1 MAPVGP
7 TYQKDERVLC
17 FHHDILYEAKI
28 LDIRHSDPEDRK
40 SPYEY
45 LVHYKGWKN
54 TWDDWVPPD
63 RLRKFTEENRE
74 LAATLRRDAEA
85 ALRQRSGQKSSKRKG
100 GSDSGRGSEERQSS
114 VPARGSKRG
123 RDNDIEKE
131 EHFYQ
136 RPSIRITLP
145 DNLKALLVDDWENI
159 TKNQQVVSL
168 PATHSV
174 NQILDAYAEEE
185 RAKRGPNS
193 ADRDVLDEVIMGL
206 KEYFDKTLDKLLLY
220 RFEREQYRTLRQ
232 KWESGG
238 RNSSYKGPLD
248 VYGAHHLTRLFATLP
263 ELIAQTNMDQQS
275 INRLREELSKFTLWL
290 SRHADEYFSDN
301 YVSASGDYL
310 EKVTGVPVTGTASA
324 RLV

>member
-1 MAPVGP
+1 MG
-7 TYQKDERVLC
+7 EL
-17 FHHDILYEAKI
+17 
-28 LDIRHSDPEDRK
+28 
-40 SPYEY
+40 
-45 LVHYKGWKN
+45 
-54 TWDDWVPPD
+54 
-63 RLRKFTEENRE
+63 RLTFSF
-74 LAATLRRDAEA
+74 
-85 ALRQRSGQKSSKRKG
+85 Q
-100 GSDSGRGSEERQSS
+100 
-114 VPARGSKRG
+114 
-123 RDNDIEKE
+123 E

-185 RAKRGPNS
+185 RAKRGVNS

-238 RNSSYKGPLD
+238 RNSTYKGPLD
-248 VYGAHHLTRLFATLP
+248 VYGAHHLTRLFGRNFL
-263 ELIAQTNMDQQS
+263 L
-275 INRLREELSKFTLWL
+275 LLFLLSSPASFVSLMCFKKK
-290 SRHADEYFSDN
+290 SD
-301 YVSASGDYL
+301 
-310 EKVTGVPVTGTASA
+310 TARTHRPDKHGPTIHQPSA
-324 RLV
+324 RGTLEIYSVAQPARG